1 MDLVNDNVNCP
12 AIGYQATTVCVPV
25 TVIPYAKAGA
35 TVTKCCG
42 NATVISG
49 KQVCSGVKN
58 GICSFTMSQNLCIAV
73 PVDFGAN
80 AMVGEAYIDCKGASA
95 EDICSDCST
104 DIFAETEP
112 KPVVVE

>member
-1 MDLVNDNVNCP
+1 
-12 AIGYQATTVCVPV
+12 
-25 TVIPYAKAGA
+25 
-35 TVTKCCG
+35 
-42 NATVISG
+42 
-49 KQVCSGVKN
+49 
-58 GICSFTMSQNLCIAV
+58 MSQNLCIAV

-95 EDICSDCST
+95 EDICSDCSA